1 MNLGQIDQL
10 LSDWKKKIDLVSQNL
25 LELQSLPSYQRLSGA
40 YGFPKVKL
48 TGITEKRVTPAINA
62 MNELF
67 QYFELLILTINQAS
81 EIRKDINPFLGSDKK
96 IQEIEYLLLNASIQL
111 PTVPTPLAQR
121 GLLSAAEV
129 THRIT
134 PNQLLGAMTSTFEI
148 AKDAVLEVDGAWLSL
163 EPTLGDADMEI
174 RKLESLAQSLGQ
186 SSLSD
191 LLLARQKISLLRN
204 LIETDPLGVS
214 NNFGQEISPLITR
227 SKIALEGL
235 LQQHQTIKEKCAIAS
250 SLLQKLIQV
259 HEDTKKAFADCQEKV
274 LEHSYLQPP
283 LPDAEIEAL
292 SQWLKRLESK
302 LSEGLLMPIGVGL
315 DKLIANANAYLTRE
329 QNNYTTNKAP
339 LDLRQELR
347 GRLDVLQAKA
357 LGRGMAENVTLSEL
371 AEKAKKLLYSRPTPL
386 NEATDLISQ
395 YEKYLNRK

>member
-25 LELQSLPSYQRLSGA
+25 IDLQSLPSYQRLSGA
-40 YGFPKVKL
+40 YGFPKVTL

-96 IQEIEYLLLNASIQL
+96 IQEIKDILLNASIQL

-134 PNQLLGAMTSTFEI
+134 PNQLLAAMTSTFEI

-163 EPTLGDADMEI
+163 EQTLGDADMEI

-186 SSLSD
+186 TSLSD

-235 LQQHQTIKEKCAIAS
+235 LQQHQTIKEKFAIAS
-250 SLLQKLIQV
+250 SLLQKLIAL

-274 LEHSYLQPP
+274 LEHSHLPAP

-315 DKLIANANAYLTRE
+315 DKLIANTNAYLTRE
-329 QNNYTTNKAP
+329 QNNYTANKAP

>member
-25 LELQSLPSYQRLSGA
+25 IDLQSLPSYQRLSGA
-40 YGFPKVKL
+40 YGFPKITL

-96 IQEIEYLLLNASIQL
+96 IQEIKDILLNASIEL

-134 PNQLLGAMTSTFEI
+134 PNQLLAAMTSTFEI

-163 EPTLGDADMEI
+163 EQTLGDADMEI

-186 SSLSD
+186 NSLSD

-214 NNFGQEISPLITR
+214 NNFGQEILPLITR

-235 LQQHQTIKEKCAIAS
+235 LQQHQTIKEKFAIAS
-250 SLLQKLIQV
+250 SLLQKLITL

-274 LEHSYLQPP
+274 LEHSYLQSPV
-283 LPDAEIEAL
+283 PDTEIEAL

-329 QNNYTTNKAP
+329 QNNYTANKAP

>member
-25 LELQSLPSYQRLSGA
+25 IDLQSLPSYQRLSGA
-40 YGFPKVKL
+40 YGFPKITL

-134 PNQLLGAMTSTFEI
+134 PNQLLAAMTSTFEI
-148 AKDAVLEVDGAWLSL
+148 AKDAVLEVDGAWLTL
-163 EPTLGDADMEI
+163 EQTLGDADIEI

-186 SSLSD
+186 NSLSD

-227 SKIALEGL
+227 SKIAIEGL
-235 LQQHQTIKEKCAIAS
+235 LQQHQTIREKFMIAS
-250 SLLQKLIQV
+250 SLLQKLIAL

-283 LPDAEIEAL
+283 VPDAEIEAL

-315 DKLIANANAYLTRE
+315 DKLITNANAYLTRE
-329 QNNYTTNKAP
+329 QNNYTANKAP